1 MQIPPLPDWARLR
14 GEQDSRGVNKPTTP
28 RPSLKFAPA
37 PAEFGSRLEW
47 ALDAKKRLDAEKEYL
62 SYEELS
68 RLQGHIL
75 DGLFLANV

>member
-1 MQIPPLPDWARLR
+1 
-14 GEQDSRGVNKPTTP
+14 VNKPATR

-37 PAEFGSRLEW
+37 PSEVGSRLEW
-47 ALDAKKRLDAEKEYL
+47 ALDAKKRLDAEKKYL